1 MSNKDLSLTFR
12 TFKHLGII
20 HDEKKYGRISLF
32 SIIGHALKSLKIIIC
47 FKMAYKPGIVETI
60 YFNKFRAYL
69 WRKMGCHVGKGVCIG
84 HSVSTDIG
92 NTDLIHIEDH
102 VIITNCSIILC
113 HRRDMKNYRKYD
125 NSYELPYIH
134 NSVTL
139 KRGCQIGMGSIVM
152 PGVTIGEGAIIG
164 ARSVVTK
171 DIPAWTIAAGAP
183 CKVIKEISERE
194 DANE

>member
-1 MSNKDLSLTFR
+1 MSNKNLSLTFR
-12 TFKHLGII
+12 VFRHFGII
-20 HDEKKYGRISLF
+20 HDEQKYGNISLT
-32 SIIGHALKSLKIIIC
+32 SMIGHAFKALKIIIC
-47 FKMAYKPGIVETI
+47 FKIAYKPGIVETI

-69 WRKMGCHVGKGVCIG
+69 WRKMGCHVGEGVCIG

-92 NTDLIHIEDH
+92 NTDLIYIEDH

-113 HRRDMKNYRKYD
+113 HRRDMTNYRKYD
-125 NSYELPYIH
+125 NAHELPYIH
-134 NSVTL
+134 KPVIL
-139 KRGCQIGMGSIVM
+139 KKGCQIGMGSIIM

-171 DIPAWTIAAGAP
+171 DIPAWTIATGSP

-194 DANE
+194 NTDE